1 MKKVG
6 DYYPL
11 VVEDTN
17 FDGGRIIATGT
28 LIVEQKFIHSCA
40 TVMHTVP
47 ISCMVV
53 CRFRHFMPNILSC
66 RGGELRKL

>member
-17 FDGGRIIATGT
+17 VDGGRIVATGT

-40 TVMHTVP
+40 TV
-47 ISCMVV
+47 I
-53 CRFRHFMPNILSC
+53 HFSHYEGVMLVSWMIA
-66 RGGELRKL
+66 